1 MSITQEDAKARDKV
15 IDAITVELHA
25 QLVDLWA
32 EIAEAIAR
40 NEERKTRISVSI
52 PLAEDDGSFA
62 LEVKTKV
69 ASRTPK
75 AASEMIHIG

>member
-1 MSITQEDAKARDKV
+1 MSITQENAKARDKV

-40 NEERKTRISVSI
+40 NDERKTRISISI
-52 PLAEDDGSFA
+52 PLAEDEGAFA
-62 LEVKTKV
+62 LEVKTKI

-75 AASEMIHIG
+75 ASSDMIRVG